1 MAQNDMFV
9 VMYKII
15 AYLYDCM
22 RRGIDPQQ
30 GEYSADALGIPE
42 RYWRDV
48 MRELSRNHFIIGVTL
63 MPHGF
68 DDVTVKLDRPR
79 VTMQGVQFASEN
91 SMMGKAR
98 LFLREAKSSIPF
110 I

>member
-22 RRGIDPQQ
+22 RMGVDPQQ
-30 GEYSADALGIPE
+30 CDYSAEALCIPE

-48 MRELSRNHFIIGVTL
+48 MHELFRNHFITGVTVF
-63 MPHGF
+63 PNGF
-68 DDVTVKLDRPR
+68 GDVDIKLGRPR

-98 LFLREAKSSIPF
+98 AFLKEAKSSIPF